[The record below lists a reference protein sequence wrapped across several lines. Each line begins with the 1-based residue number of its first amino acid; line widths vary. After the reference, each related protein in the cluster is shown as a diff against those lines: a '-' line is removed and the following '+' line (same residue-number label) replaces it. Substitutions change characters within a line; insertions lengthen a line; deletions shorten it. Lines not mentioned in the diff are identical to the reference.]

1 MKIVGQKI
9 LGKVLGVALALMI
22 AMPGAQARPR
32 LGLGVA
38 LLPLA
43 IVGGIAGAAIGSR
56 KARAHRAYH
65 SRYKARRERGAIRQ
79 ARPVAPAPDVAAA
92 TPVPEQSR
100 RAPEQSRAQPA
111 GWAGPLFW
119 PHAYDGVFEYAFGL
133 PRDDNQF
140 WARGFGDVI
149 DGMFAPPARE
159 TTGRASNDGQRAW
172 QGLCGSEAP
181 AAPDIT
187 IARVR
192 EAVQPTAEQQGAIEE
207 LRKALLRATER
218 IGSACPAGP
227 AATPPE
233 RLHLMIARLTAMRQ
247 AVITVQGPLRTF
259 YDQLS
264 EEQKQALERIGSDS
278 GAASASTD
286 ASAGA
291 GCAAPVANWPQAQIE
306 RVVQP
311 TKAQRA
317 PLEQLRQTALG
328 LAQFVASTCPASAPR
343 TAPARLEAI
352 KERLGA
358 LRYAAS
364 NVSSA
369 YEQFY
374 ASLSDA
380 QKARLQSVSRE
391 RRADSGR

>member
-1 MKIVGQKI
+1 
-9 LGKVLGVALALMI
+9 
-22 AMPGAQARPR
+22 
-32 LGLGVA
+32 
-38 LLPLA
+38 
-43 IVGGIAGAAIGSR
+43 
-56 KARAHRAYH
+56 
-65 SRYKARRERGAIRQ
+65 
-79 ARPVAPAPDVAAA
+79 
-92 TPVPEQSR
+92 
-100 RAPEQSRAQPA
+100 
-111 GWAGPLFW
+111 
-119 PHAYDGVFEYAFGL
+119 
-133 PRDDNQF
+133 
-140 WARGFGDVI
+140 
-149 DGMFAPPARE
+149 
-159 TTGRASNDGQRAW
+159 
-172 QGLCGSEAP
+172 
-181 AAPDIT
+181 
-187 IARVR
+187 
-192 EAVQPTAEQQGAIEE
+192 
-207 LRKALLRATER
+207 
-218 IGSACPAGP
+218 
-227 AATPPE
+227 
-233 RLHLMIARLTAMRQ
+233 MIARLTAMRQ

>member
-1 MKIVGQKI
+1 MKI
-9 LGKVLGVALALMI
+9 LGTVLGVALASMI

-65 SRYKARRERGAIRQ
+65 SRHKARRERGAIRQ
-79 ARPVAPAPDVAAA
+79 ARPAAPAPDVATA
-92 TPVPEQSR
+92 TPMPEQFR
-100 RAPEQSRAQPA
+100 PAPEQSRAQPA

-159 TTGRASNDGQRAW
+159 TTGRASNDGLRAW
-172 QGLCGSEAP
+172 QNLCGSEAP

-187 IARVR
+187 IARIR
-192 EAVQPTAEQQGAIEE
+192 EAVQPTAEQQAAIEE

-218 IGSACPAGP
+218 IGSACPAGQ

-264 EEQKQALERIGSDS
+264 EEQKQALERIGSD
-278 GAASASTD
+278 GDAARRSAS
-286 ASAGA
+286 A

-364 NVSSA
+364 NVSPA

-391 RRADSGR
+391 RRADSRR

>member
-1 MKIVGQKI
+1 MKI
-9 LGKVLGVALALMI
+9 LRTVLGVALASMI

-43 IVGGIAGAAIGSR
+43 IVGGIAGAAIGSG

-65 SRYKARRERGAIRQ
+65 SRHKARRERGAIRQ
-79 ARPVAPAPDVAAA
+79 ARPAAPAPDVATA
-92 TPVPEQSR
+92 TPMPEQFR
-100 RAPEQSRAQPA
+100 PAPEQSRAQPA

-159 TTGRASNDGQRAW
+159 TTGRASNDGLRAW
-172 QGLCGSEAP
+172 QNLCGSEAP

-192 EAVQPTAEQQGAIEE
+192 EAVQPTAEQQAAIEE

-218 IGSACPAGP
+218 IGSACPAGQ

-233 RLHLMIARLTAMRQ
+233 RLHLMIARLAAMRQ

-264 EEQKQALERIGSDS
+264 EEQKQALERIGSD
-278 GAASASTD
+278 GDAANAS
-286 ASAGA
+286 A

-317 PLEQLRQTALG
+317 PLEQLRLTALG

-380 QKARLQSVSRE
+380 QKVRLQSVSRE
-391 RRADSGR
+391 RRADSRR